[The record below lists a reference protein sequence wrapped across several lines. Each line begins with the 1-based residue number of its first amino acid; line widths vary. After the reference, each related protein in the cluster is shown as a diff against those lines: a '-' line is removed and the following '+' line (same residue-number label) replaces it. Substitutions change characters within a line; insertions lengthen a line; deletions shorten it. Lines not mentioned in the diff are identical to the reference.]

1 MELLQLVRSGLKVL
15 ENLLVELQRE
25 FNLKLL
31 L

>member
-1 MELLQLVRSGLKVL
+1 MELLQLVRSELKVL